1 MEAEVTKANLTLLA
15 VKFML
20 KAINTNIKGTR
31 TTSTDVVLNAIGIL
45 HLSSTYYS
53 NFEHVFA
60 R

>member
-1 MEAEVTKANLTLLA
+1 METEVTKANLTLLA
-15 VKFML
+15 VRFMF

-31 TTSTDVVLNAIGIL
+31 TTSTDAVLNAIRIL
-45 HLSSTYYS
+45 YLSSTYYS

>member
-1 MEAEVTKANLTLLA
+1 METEVTKANLTLLA

-20 KAINTNIKGTR
+20 KAINTNIKGNR

>member
-1 MEAEVTKANLTLLA
+1 METEVTKANLTLLA

-53 NFEHVFA
+53 NFEHIFA